1 MLVRVLGAAAG
12 GGLPQWN
19 CRCRNCRLARSGHIA
34 PQLQSSVA
42 ISGDGK
48 SWWLV
53 NASPDLPAQIATF
66 PPLQPQESSPR
77 NSPIAGVL
85 LTDADVDHAIGILL
99 LRQRGS
105 PVPVYTSAE
114 VRAQLK
120 WLDERMQTSCGIDW
134 RELPPQFIKLA
145 DGIGL
150 RGTELPR
157 SVAFQLKA
165 NRNRRLVVAPSV
177 SAISGELDDAIK
189 NADALLFDG
198 TFWSDDELAA
208 VRPGG
213 VSAVKMGHM
222 PVERSLLLVSE
233 SHARRKIYI
242 HINNT
247 NPILT
252 PGSRE
257 RGTLEAA
264 GITIGYDGLEFEL

>member
-1 MLVRVLGAAAG
+1 MLGAAAG

-19 CRCRNCRLARSGHIA
+19 CRCRNCRLARSGRIA
-34 PQLQSSVA
+34 PQLQSSIA

-48 SWWLV
+48 SWWLI
-53 NASPDLPAQIATF
+53 NASPDLPAQIASF
-66 PPLQPQESSPR
+66 PPLQPQESTPR

-85 LTDADVDHAIGILL
+85 LSNAHIDHAIGILL
-99 LRQRGS
+99 MRQRES
-105 PVPVYTSAE
+105 PLPIYTSTE
-114 VRAQLK
+114 VRAKLG
-120 WLDERMQTSCGIDW
+120 WLDELMQPFCGLDW
-134 RELPPQFIKLA
+134 RQLPQQFVKLA

-157 SVAFQLKA
+157 SVVFQLKA
-165 NRNRRLVVAPSV
+165 NRNRRLVVAPAV

-189 NADALLFDG
+189 SADAVFFDG
-198 TFWSDDELAA
+198 TFWSDDELGAIRQGA
-208 VRPGG
+208 L
-213 VSAVKMGHM
+213 SALKMGHM
-222 PVERSLLLVSE
+222 PVERSLLVISE
-233 SHARRKIYI
+233 SNARRKIYI

-257 RGTLEAA
+257 RRTLEAA